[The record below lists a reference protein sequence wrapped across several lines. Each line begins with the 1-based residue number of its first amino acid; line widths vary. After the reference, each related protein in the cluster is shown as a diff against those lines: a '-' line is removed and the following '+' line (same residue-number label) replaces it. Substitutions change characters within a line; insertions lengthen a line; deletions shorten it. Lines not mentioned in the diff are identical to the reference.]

1 MSNRGQRP
9 RIRAHSEA
17 PAWRA
22 VRRRTDYS
30 SSTRILTDITD
41 RTDHVVAC
49 AIRQKH
55 QKPLAVDAGCLL
67 RAIDA
72 VPV

>member
-9 RIRAHSEA
+9 RIHGTPRMLPGGQYAAGLIILLQHGLE
-17 PAWRA
+17 RI
-22 VRRRTDYS
+22 RRIE
-30 SSTRILTDITD
+30 RISPMVD
-41 RTDHVVAC
+41 V
-49 AIRQKH
+49 RQKH
-55 QKPLAVDAGCLL
+55 KKPLALDARCLL

>member
-1 MSNRGQRP
+1 MLPGRQYAAGL
-9 RIRAHSEA
+9 IILL
-17 PAWRA
+17 
-22 VRRRTDYS
+22 
-30 SSTRILTDITD
+30 STRILTDITD